1 MKSVVLD
8 GFAVNPGDL
17 SWDFLSEF
25 GEYKVY
31 DETEPS
37 LVAERVGDADIILT
51 NRVKITKELLEK
63 CPNVKFVT
71 ALGTGFDMIDVDA
84 CKEHGVEAC
93 NVPGYSTDSVAQ
105 FAFTLLLSLSTDL
118 WGFREIVSSGKWT
131 GMTGVKFQ
139 TIKYNELAGK
149 TVGVYGCGAIGSRF
163 GEICR
168 AFGMRVLGY
177 RRSIVG
183 KTIGGIEFVSED
195 KLLSESD
202 YVSFHCPLTNETRG
216 LVNKEFISKM
226 KDGASIINTS
236 RGAVINE
243 NDLAD
248 ALSSKK
254 LSSAAIDVMCKEPPE
269 RDNPLLSL
277 ESCIITPHCAWVTPE
292 ARNRLLDIIAK
303 NIRSFIETGAG
314 INSVL

>member
-1 MKSVVLD
+1 MKSIVID

-17 SWDFLSEF
+17 NWDFLLEF

-37 LVAERVGDADIILT
+37 LVAERIGDTDIILT

-63 CPNVKFVT
+63 CPNIKFVT
-71 ALGTGFDMIDVDA
+71 ALGTGFDMIDVA
-84 CKEHGVEAC
+84 SCRARGVEVC

-118 WGFREIVSSGKWT
+118 GGFREIVNSGKWT
-131 GMTGVKFQ
+131 GMTGVKYQ
-139 TIKYNELAGK
+139 SIKYTELAGK

-168 AFGMRVLGY
+168 AFGMKVLGY
-177 RRSIVG
+177 RRSVVD

-195 KLLSESD
+195 TLLSKSD
-202 YVSFHCPLTNETRG
+202 YISFHCPLTKETRG
-216 LVNKEFISKM
+216 LVDKNFISKM

-248 ALSSKK
+248 ALSSGK
-254 LSSAAIDVMCKEPPE
+254 LSGAAIDVMCKEPPE
-269 RDNPLLSL
+269 KDNPLLCL
-277 ESCIITPHCAWVTPE
+277 DNCIITPHCAWVTPE
-292 ARNRLLDIIAK
+292 ARKRLLNIISD
-303 NIRSFIETGAG
+303 NIRSFIQTGKG
-314 INSVL
+314 INRVF

>member
-118 WGFREIVSSGKWT
+118 RGFREIVSSGKWT

-277 ESCIITPHCAWVTPE
+277 ENCIITPHCAWVTPE